1 LAVEVIYPQGT
12 INRSNTEE
20 ADMARISQGHGG
32 LLARVAVGTSLVL
45 GIAACGQSTTTA
57 SGPVNVGVP
66 AGYSGTTIIYG
77 TPWFDG
83 VQTAVNY
90 INKYGGADGHKIHLI
105 PVNTASD
112 PVDAVTA
119 IRQMLAADNIVL
131 SIGLAALDWTDALPI
146 LNQQKMVSFTH
157 IGSPAIDKL
166 NMPYSYSTGPSDAVE
181 GAAVAEYA
189 SSKGYHNVAVV
200 FDASQSAQ
208 TLVPSLT
215 HAAGVLGM
223 NVVAQ
228 PSIPVGAPSYEAEV
242 QQIINSHPDAILLQL
257 DPGTSGTFF
266 PELRALGGA
275 NIPIIAT
282 DVSLDP
288 NWVKA
293 VGASYYAAHV
303 TSIEAA
309 TQATGPGLATFNSGF
324 EAQYHKA
331 AAFLSIYGY
340 DGMTVA
346 ALAMDEAKSTDP
358 SVYYSHVLDVT
369 TPGPG
374 ITNVYTYQQGE
385 ALLAQGKKIKYVGV
399 GSPDTYNQFHRVSAT
414 FAAEQLQPDGTVT
427 LIQNIPAASLQPLL

>member
-1 LAVEVIYPQGT
+1 MG
-12 INRSNTEE
+12 RS
-20 ADMARISQGHGG
+20 SQGHRG
-32 LLARVAVGTSLVL
+32 LRVRVAVGTSVVL
-45 GIAACGQSTTTA
+45 GIAACGQSTSAA
-57 SGPVNVGVP
+57 SGPINVGVP

-90 INKYGGADGHKIHLI
+90 IDKYGGADGHKIHLI

-166 NMPYSYSTGPSDAVE
+166 NMPYSFSTGPSDAVE

-189 SSKGYHNVAVV
+189 NSKGYHNVAVV

-215 HAAGVLGM
+215 HAASVLGM
-223 NVVAQ
+223 NVVTQ

-275 NIPIIAT
+275 SIPIIAT

-309 TQATGPGLATFNSGF
+309 TQAVGPGLATFNSGF

-331 AAFLSIYGY
+331 APFLSIYGY

-346 ALAMDEAKSTDP
+346 ALAMDAAKSTDP
-358 SVYYSHVLDVT
+358 NVYYKFVVDVT

-374 ITNVYTYQQGE
+374 VTNVYTYQQGE
-385 ALLAQGKKIKYVGV
+385 TLLAQGKKIKYVGV
-399 GSPDTYNQFHRVSAT
+399 GSPMTYNQFHRVAAT
-414 FAAEQLQPDGTVT
+414 FAAEQLQPSGSVT
-427 LIQNIPAASLQPLL
+427 LIENIPAASLQPLL